1 MGDSGWTPR
10 FVFSMGI
17 RYTKKVSNVTGWM
30 DGWMDGQH
38 FGAVYPAD
46 PPPRDDPVSQN
57 AGIWA
62 VVCNT
67 HSVDFHKTF
76 QKIHTHRQDE
86 ETKINNRLM
95 QRLSISYYPNSLPRP
110 PSSNGKVVWI
120 GEGKAGITLY
130 PPYIPNTELF
140 TYTTLLPN
148 YERPLNTP
156 WQEVKPIVVISWSA
170 SVDSW
175 VPVCAMYWRTGE
187 HSANAK
193 CT

>member
-1 MGDSGWTPR
+1 MLR
-10 FVFSMGI
+10 V
-17 RYTKKVSNVTGWM
+17 GWM
-30 DGWMDGQH
+30 DGWMANTLGLCTRRIPLETTLWVKTQ
-38 FGAVYPAD
+38 VYEPSCAI
-46 PPPRDDPVSQN
+46 RIRWIFIKLS
-57 AGIWA
+57 
-62 VVCNT
+62 
-67 HSVDFHKTF
+67 K
-76 QKIHTHRQDE
+76 KIHTHRQDE

-95 QRLSISYYPNSLPRP
+95 QRLSISYYPDSLPRP

-175 VPVCAMYWRTGE
+175 VPVCAMYWQTGE